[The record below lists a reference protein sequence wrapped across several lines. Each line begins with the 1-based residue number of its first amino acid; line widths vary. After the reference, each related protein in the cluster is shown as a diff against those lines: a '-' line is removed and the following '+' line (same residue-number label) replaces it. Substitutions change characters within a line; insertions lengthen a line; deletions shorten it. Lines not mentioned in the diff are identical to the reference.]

1 LARITEEK
9 AFPNMRGIQFV
20 LDEFGKTDP
29 KAKVAN
35 PADFVD
41 VSFLRNLEKEGMFR

>member
-1 LARITEEK
+1 
-9 AFPNMRGIQFV
+9 MRGIQFV